1 MRGFSYSQR
10 DGTIAVVN
18 GDWFAPLFVG
28 SAGREAGRNSPAHQC
43 EKNVGPLP
51 VGDYRMRIVDH
62 PRFAS
67 PAIRLDPEGTP
78 EGATLPHMCGRSGF
92 YIHGGTV
99 SQGCILLQRTEREA
113 IAALV
118 RAGFDTLR
126 VLI

>member
-10 DGTIAVVN
+10 DGTFAVVN

-51 VGDYRMRIVDH
+51 VGDYRMRIGDH
-62 PRFAS
+62 PRFAR
-67 PAIRLDPEGTP
+67 PAIRLDPIGTP

>member
-1 MRGFSYSQR
+1 VRGFSYSQR

-67 PAIRLDPEGTP
+67 PAIRLDPIGTP
-78 EGATLPHMCGRSGF
+78 EGATLPRTIGRSGF

-99 SQGCILLQRTEREA
+99 SQGCILLQWTEREA

-118 RAGFDTLR
+118 RAGYDTLR

>member
-1 MRGFSYSQR
+1 
-10 DGTIAVVN
+10 
-18 GDWFAPLFVG
+18 
-28 SAGREAGRNSPAHQC
+28 
-43 EKNVGPLP
+43 
-51 VGDYRMRIVDH
+51 MRIVDH
-62 PRFAS
+62 PRFAF
-67 PAIRLDPEGTP
+67 PAIRLDPEGMP

-99 SQGCILLQRTEREA
+99 SEGCILLQWTEREA

>member
-62 PRFAS
+62 PRFES
-67 PAIRLDPEGTP
+67 PAIKLDAIGTP

>member
-1 MRGFSYSQR
+1 VRGFSYSQR

-43 EKNVGPLP
+43 EKNVGPVP

-62 PRFAS
+62 PRFAR
-67 PAIRLDPEGTP
+67 PAIRLDPEEGTQ
-78 EGATLPHMCGRSGF
+78 MCGRSGF

-99 SQGCILLQRTEREA
+99 SQGCILMQRQERVT

>member
-10 DGTIAVVN
+10 DGTIAIVN
-18 GDWFAPLFVG
+18 GDWFAPLFTG
-28 SAGREAGRNSPAHQC
+28 SAGRAAGRNSPAHQC

-51 VGDYRMRIVDH
+51 VGDYRMRVFDH
-62 PRFAS
+62 PRFAF
-67 PAIRLDPEGTP
+67 PAIQLEPEKGTQ
-78 EGATLPHMCGRSGF
+78 MCGRSGF

-99 SQGCILLQRTEREA
+99 SQGCILIQRQERLA

>member
-62 PRFAS
+62 PRFAN
-67 PAIRLDPEGTP
+67 PAIRLDPIGTP

-118 RAGFDTLR
+118 RAGYDTLR
-126 VLI
+126 VLM

>member
-10 DGTIAVVN
+10 DGTIAVIN

-43 EKNVGPLP
+43 VKNVGPLP

-62 PRFAS
+62 PRFAF
-67 PAIRLDPEGTP
+67 PAIRLDPEKGTQ
-78 EGATLPHMCGRSGF
+78 TCGRSGF
-92 YIHGGTV
+92 WIHGGTV
-99 SQGCILLQRTEREA
+99 SEGCILIQRQERLA

-118 RAGFDTLR
+118 GAGFDTLR

>member
-10 DGTIAVVN
+10 DGTIAVIN
-18 GDWFAPLFVG
+18 GDWFAPLFAG

-51 VGDYRMRIVDH
+51 VGDYRMRIADH
-62 PRFAS
+62 PRFAE
-67 PAIRLDPEGTP
+67 PAIRLDPIGTP

-92 YIHGGTV
+92 WIHGGTV
-99 SQGCILLQRTEREA
+99 SQGCILLQRTQRDA

-126 VLI
+126 VLM